1 MRSDQNLEH
10 RASFNGSLVKSATI
24 DIKIPNHDS
33 FDSEK
38 FNISDSEYLLIYSNG
53 LALFIRYSD
62 EEFHIQSNFP
72 LDSSYDKEKN
82 VITVKVNL

>member
-1 MRSDQNLEH
+1 MRSDQNLEY
-10 RASFNGSLVKSATI
+10 RATFKGALVKSATI
-24 DIKIPNHDS
+24 DMKIPNHDS

-53 LALFIRYSD
+53 LALFVRYSD

-72 LDSSYDKEKN
+72 LDSIYDKEKN
-82 VITVKVNL
+82 VITIKVNL

>member
-1 MRSDQNLEH
+1 MRSDQNLAY
-10 RASFNGSLVKSATI
+10 RATANGSLVKSATI
-24 DIKIPNHDS
+24 DIKIPNHDAY
-33 FDSEK
+33 DSEK

-82 VITVKVNL
+82 IITIKVIL

>member
-10 RASFNGSLVKSATI
+10 RASFNGPLVKSATI

-33 FDSEK
+33 LSSEK
-38 FNISDSEYLLIYSNG
+38 FNIRDSEYFLIYSNG
-53 LALFIRYSD
+53 LALFVRYSD
-62 EEFHIQSNFP
+62 VEFHIQSNFP

-82 VITVKVNL
+82 IITIKVIL